1 MPPVNKIII
10 AIDGYA
16 GCGKSTTAK
25 LVARELGYM
34 YIDSG
39 AMYRAVALY
48 FLRHH
53 IDFQVASPEMKDAL
67 DNIYIDL
74 VRQEGNPIPIT
85 YLNGEAVE
93 EEIRTPEISAIV
105 SQVSVHRMVRKE
117 LVTQQQ
123 RMGRDKGIVMD
134 GRDIGTV
141 VFPHAELKV
150 FMTADLE
157 IRAARREQELALRG
171 IVVSHEETLQNL
183 RERDRIDSTR
193 KVGPLKQAADAFVI
207 DTTHMAVADQAETVI
222 SMAKELIYGK
232 TQER

>member
-1 MPPVNKIII
+1 MNKIIV

-53 IDFQVASPEMKDAL
+53 VDFQASSPEMKDAL

-85 YLNGEAVE
+85 YLNGEPIE
-93 EEIRTPEISAIV
+93 EEIRRPEISAIV

-117 LVTQQQ
+117 MVAQQQ
-123 RMGRDKGIVMD
+123 RMGQEKGIVMD

-171 IVVSHEETLQNL
+171 IAVSHEEILQNL

-207 DTTHMAVADQAETVI
+207 DTTHIAVEDQAEMVI
-222 SMAKELIYGK
+222 SLAKELIYGK
-232 TQER
+232 PLER